1 MFEKKIVVSGVV
13 MRLRPYTE
21 KRLKQLV
28 DVNQEIKDY
37 IENNP
42 DKLISE
48 IVDQRAEWYMRKAS
62 ILWESETPLAIDFF
76 KSEDFEVSLLKESE
90 DFFLRSGTY
99 L

>member
-1 MFEKKIVVSGVV
+1 MFDRKIVVSGVV
-13 MRLRPYTE
+13 MKLRPYTE

-28 DVNQEIKDY
+28 EVNQEIKDY

-48 IVDQRAEWYMRKAS
+48 IVDKRAEWYMRKAS
-62 ILWESETPLAIDFF
+62 ILWECEMPLSVDFF

-90 DFFLRSGTY
+90 DFFLSNATY

>member
-1 MFEKKIVVSGVV
+1 MFDKKIVVSGVV
-13 MRLRPYTE
+13 MKLRPYTE

-28 DVNQEIKDY
+28 EVNQEIKDY

-48 IVDQRAEWYMRKAS
+48 ISDRKAEWYMRKAS
-62 ILWESETPLAIDFF
+62 ILWEPETPVAIDFF
-76 KSEDFEVSLLKESE
+76 QSDNFELSLLKESE
-90 DFFLRSGTY
+90 DFFLSNATY

>member
-13 MRLRPYTE
+13 MKLRPYTE

-28 DVNQEIKDY
+28 EVNQEIKDY

-48 IVDQRAEWYMRKAS
+48 ISDRKAEWYMRKAS
-62 ILWESETPLAIDFF
+62 ILWEPETPITIDFF
-76 KSEDFEVSLLKESE
+76 QSDEFELSLLKESE
-90 DFFLRSGTY
+90 DFFLSNATY